1 MNTITT
7 KHTPLTQTR
16 PLVSMAMLTTIAYL
30 LAFLEFPVPL
40 TPSFAMMDLSDLPAL
55 IGAMS
60 IGPGAGVAI
69 ELVKNAL
76 QLLGTAT
83 GGIGELA
90 NFLIGAS
97 FVFTAGMLYHKAHWK
112 GWQACVLG
120 AVVMAAAAALAHY
133 FILFPMFNAFMPM
146 DQIIAMFGELIP
158 FIHTKLDIILFNTI
172 PFNLIKGL
180 AIALVTLPVY
190 GKLAHVLKTNE

>member
-16 PLVSMAMLTTIAYL
+16 TLVSMAMLTTIAYL

-97 FVFTAGMLYHKAHWK
+97 FGRPVCW
-112 GWQACVLG
+112 
-120 AVVMAAAAALAHY
+120 ALW
-133 FILFPMFNAFMPM
+133 
-146 DQIIAMFGELIP
+146 
-158 FIHTKLDIILFNTI
+158 
-172 PFNLIKGL
+172 
-180 AIALVTLPVY
+180 
-190 GKLAHVLKTNE
+190 

>member
-1 MNTITT
+1 MNTITVKRT
-7 KHTPLTQTR
+7 SKMQTR
-16 PLVSMAMLTTIAYL
+16 TMVSMAMLTAVAYL

-40 TPSFAMMDLSDLPAL
+40 TPSFAMMDFSDLPAL

-60 IGPGAGVAI
+60 IGPAAGVAI

-97 FVFTAGMLYHKAHWK
+97 FVFTAGMLY
-112 GWQACVLG
+112 
-120 AVVMAAAAALAHY
+120 
-133 FILFPMFNAFMPM
+133 
-146 DQIIAMFGELIP
+146 
-158 FIHTKLDIILFNTI
+158 
-172 PFNLIKGL
+172 
-180 AIALVTLPVY
+180 
-190 GKLAHVLKTNE
+190 

>member
-16 PLVSMAMLTTIAYL
+16 TLVSMAMLTTIAYL

-120 AVVMAAAAALAHY
+120 AVVMAAAAALANY

-190 GKLAHVLKTNE
+190 G

>member
-1 MNTITT
+1 MNTITA

-16 PLVSMAMLTTIAYL
+16 TLVSMAMLTTIAYL

-55 IGAMS
+55 IGAIS
-60 IGPGAGVAI
+60 LGPGAGVAI

-83 GGIGELA
+83 GGVGELA

-97 FVFTAGMLYHKAHWK
+97 FVFTAGT
-112 GWQACVLG
+112 LG
-120 AVVMAAAAALAHY
+120 AVVMAAAAALANY

-190 GKLAHVLKTNE
+190 GKLAHVMKTNQ